1 MKKDGDPKRGRDQL
15 FVEPQDH
22 IIFAMNTSDFIRVK
36 CLASMLSGRVGYIK
50 FGPEMNSAILAS
62 LLCPSDGAAFE
73 NLMKIRSIFKEAKGR
88 ILWDGRLVGIA
99 NSIGPTVKTLSDM
112 GVSMLSVQA
121 AQGLKS
127 LNAAIVNKG
136 RSLLFAATP
145 RSSID
150 HEERRKI
157 DDSALNHQ
165 VARLKDLG
173 IDGVICSSHETAGIR
188 AHLPD
193 ILIATRDV
201 RPEWIHVKNRNK
213 VITPGEAIAAGA
225 DFVII
230 GKPISSPP
238 PEIGDP
244 MRAADM
250 IITEI
255 TEALALR
262 KTSEQKEVC

>member
-1 MKKDGDPKRGRDQL
+1 MKKEGDPRKTKAEL
-15 FVEPQDH
+15 FLEPKDH
-22 IIFAMNTSDFIRVK
+22 IIFAMNTPDLFRAK

-62 LLCPSDGAAFE
+62 LLCPSENVAFE
-73 NLMKIRSIFKEAKGR
+73 NLMKIRSIFNAAEGR
-88 ILWDGRLVGIA
+88 ILWDSRLVGIA
-99 NSIGPTVKTLSDM
+99 NSIGPTVKMLSDI

-127 LNAAIVNKG
+127 INAAIENKG

-157 DDSALNHQ
+157 DNTVLNRQ

-173 IDGVICSSHETAGIR
+173 IDGVICSSHETAGVR
-188 AHLPD
+188 AHLPGA
-193 ILIATRDV
+193 LIATRDV
-201 RPEWIHVKNRNK
+201 RPAWVEVKNRSK
-213 VITPGEAIAAGA
+213 FITPGEAIAAGA

-238 PEIGDP
+238 SAIGDP
-244 MRAADM
+244 TRAADQ
-250 IITEI
+250 IISEI
-255 TEALALR
+255 IEALAAR
-262 KTSEQKEVC
+262 EAVSIQQS